1 MMDQPSLQAALADR
15 YLIERELGHGGMA
28 TVYLARDLRHGR
40 AVALK
45 VLRPDLA
52 AVLGA
57 DRFLREISL
66 TAQLQHPHILTLID
80 SGEAAAFLYYV
91 MPYVEGESLRE
102 RLQREGQLS
111 VEEVLQVARAV
122 ASALDYAHAHGVI
135 HRDIKPENILL
146 HQGEAMVADFGIALA
161 VSAAGRE
168 RLTETG
174 LSLGTPAYM
183 SPEQASATPR
193 LDGRSDQ
200 YSLACVVYEMLAGEP
215 PYTGPNAQAI
225 IAKRMSEPV
234 PHLRTLRPVSS
245 GLEAAVNRAL
255 AKAPA
260 DRFPSTG
267 DFVAALNKAPQHQL
281 FAPRKAALLGA
292 AAAFV
297 VVAMLAFLLRPGSE
311 RGPMVQRQFTFTG
324 KVTQPVISPDGK
336 RVAYVI
342 GERSLAVQP
351 LAGGEPLVLVPP
363 ARFILWPRWTRNGSR
378 LLFCMFRDSTE
389 LAATYAVSSMGG
401 PARRVLD
408 DVVPFDT
415 GPDSITLVR
424 APREK
429 HRLDFADWQTGRTQG
444 GVVLP
449 DSLEDV
455 TRVEWSPDGRFIA
468 LAASGKL
475 WTIPAKGGEAHLIGS
490 GWNPRWWSSSAAV
503 YFLSGSPGAVGL
515 KRVTIDRRSGAL
527 KEPEQEIAS
536 LPRAENFDIAA
547 NGNLVYAQTST
558 STQVRALTLGGA
570 LPRRVIEDRLL
581 TDGTAP
587 VSSASISS
595 DGQSVAYGRTTGGD
609 EDLYLV
615 PFAGGPVRTVAAS
628 PSDETQPWWSPLG
641 PRLAFVRVDSA
652 STVVMATDA
661 VGGPT
666 ERVGSEPGPGS
677 YLGGI
682 RRPNWSADGRFLGY
696 FSRDLRRVVVADLAR
711 QSESV
716 VTIPDSVGTGYSGL
730 ILSPTGDEAL
740 LSTLRRHTDWG
751 ELWLTALDGKRWRK
765 IKGPFGESYP
775 LRWGADGWIYLEN
788 HRAQMTDY
796 GVSHQ
801 ELWRMRGPYG
811 TPQLYAVLPDGCVQ
825 ADLSRDR
832 SRVVCPSV
840 TQVSDLFLGTNFNA
854 GLR

>member
-1 MMDQPSLQAALADR
+1 MDQPSLQAAFADR
-15 YLIERELGHGGMA
+15 YVIERELGHGGMA

-52 AVLGA
+52 AVLGV

-80 SGEAAAFLYYV
+80 SGEAGAFLYYV
-91 MPYVEGESLRE
+91 MPYVEGESLRQ

-111 VEEVLQVARAV
+111 VEEVVQIAQAI

-161 VSAAGRE
+161 VSSAGRE

-215 PYTGPNAQAI
+215 PYTGPSAQAI

-234 PHLRTLRPVSS
+234 PHLRTLRPVSP
-245 GLEAAVNRAL
+245 GVEAAVTRAL

-260 DRFPSTG
+260 DRFPSAG
-267 DFVAALNKAPQHQL
+267 DFAVTLQKAPRHQL
-281 FAPRKAALLGA
+281 LPARKAALFGA

-297 VVAMLAFLLRPGSE
+297 IVALLAFLLRRNPA
-311 RGPMVQRQFTFTG
+311 RGPMTQRQVTFTG
-324 KVTQPVISPDGK
+324 QATEPAISPDG
-336 RVAYVI
+336 RSVAYVAR
-342 GERSLAVQP
+342 GRSLVVQR

-363 ARFILWPRWTRNGSR
+363 ARFILWPRWTHDGSTIV
-378 LLFCMFRDSTE
+378 FAMFRDSTE
-389 LAATYAVSSMGG
+389 LAATYAVSSSGG
-401 PARRVLD
+401 TTRRVLD

-415 GPDSITLVR
+415 GPDSTTLVR

-429 HRLDFADWQTGRTQG
+429 PRLDFADWQTGKTHG
-444 GVVLP
+444 AVVLP
-449 DSLEDV
+449 DSLEDI

-490 GWNPRWWSSSAAV
+490 GWNPRWSSSSAAL
-503 YFLSGSPGAVGL
+503 YFLSGSPGAVGV
-515 KRVTIDRRSGAL
+515 KRVTIDRRFGAL

-570 LPRRVIEDRLL
+570 PPRRVIEDKLL

-615 PFAGGPVRTVAAS
+615 PFAGGAVRTVAAS
-628 PSDETQPWWSPLG
+628 PSDEKQPWWSPLG

-661 VGGPT
+661 GGGPT

-682 RRPNWSADGRFLGY
+682 GRPNWSADGRFLGY
-696 FSRDLRRVVVADLAR
+696 FSRDLRRVVVADLGR
-711 QSESV
+711 QSERV
-716 VTIPDSVGTGYSGL
+716 VIIPDSVGTGYAGL
-730 ILSPTGDEAL
+730 ILSPTGDEVL

-751 ELWLTALDGKRWRK
+751 ELWLTALDNKLWRK
-765 IKGPFGESYP
+765 LKGPFGESYP
-775 LRWGADGWIYLEN
+775 LRWSGDGWIYLQN
-788 HRAQMTDY
+788 HRALVTDF
-796 GVSHQ
+796 GVTHQ
-801 ELWRMRGPYG
+801 ELWRMRGTDG
-811 TPQLYAVLPDGCVQ
+811 TPQLYVVLPDGCVQ
-825 ADLSRDR
+825 ADLSRDGN
-832 SRVVCPSV
+832 RVVCPSV

-854 GLR
+854 SFR

>member
-1 MMDQPSLQAALADR
+1 MDQPSLQAALADR

-102 RLQREGQLS
+102 RLQHEGQLP
-111 VEEVLQVARAV
+111 VEEVLRIAQAV
-122 ASALDYAHAHGVI
+122 ASALDFAHAHGVI

-161 VSAAGRE
+161 VSSAGRE

-234 PHLRTLRPVSS
+234 PHLRTLRPVPL

-260 DRFPSTG
+260 DRFSSTG
-267 DFVAALNKAPQHQL
+267 EFAAALNQAPRHRV

-292 AAAFV
+292 VAAFMA
-297 VVAMLAFLLRPGSE
+297 VAILAFLLRPGSQ

-324 KVTQPVISPDGK
+324 KATEPTVSPDGQ
-336 RVAYVI
+336 RVAYVV
-342 GERSLAVQP
+342 GGRSLAVQP

-363 ARFILWPRWTRNGSR
+363 ARFISRPRWTRDGSR
-378 LLFCMFRDSTE
+378 LLFWMFRDSTE
-389 LAATYAVSSMGG
+389 LAATYVVSSKGG
-401 PARRVLD
+401 PTTKVLVD
-408 DVVPFDT
+408 IDPFDP
-415 GPDSITLVR
+415 GPDSTTLVR
-424 APREK
+424 AAREK
-429 HRLDFADWQTGRTQG
+429 HRLDFVDWQTGRTQG
-444 GVVLP
+444 GVVIP
-449 DSLEDV
+449 DSLEDI

-468 LAASGKL
+468 FAASGKL
-475 WTIPAKGGEAHLIGS
+475 WTVPARGGEAHLIGS
-490 GWNPRWWSSSAAV
+490 GWNPRWLSSSAAV
-503 YFLSGSPGAVGL
+503 YFLSGSPDAVGL
-515 KRVTIDRRSGAL
+515 KRVTIDRRSGAP
-527 KEPEQEIAS
+527 KAPEQEIAS
-536 LPRAENFDIAA
+536 LPRAWNFDVGV
-547 NGNLVYAQTST
+547 NGNLIYSQVST

-595 DGQSVAYGRTTGGD
+595 DGQWVAYGRTAGGN

-615 PFAGGPVRTVAAS
+615 PFAGGGVRTVAAS
-628 PSDETQPWWSPLG
+628 PGDETQPWWSPVG
-641 PRLAFVRVDSA
+641 TRLAFVRVDSA
-652 STVVMATDA
+652 TAVVMATDPG
-661 VGGPT
+661 GGPT

-677 YLGGI
+677 YLGDIG
-682 RRPNWSADGRFLGY
+682 RPNWSADGRFLGY
-696 FSRDLRRVVVADLAR
+696 FSRDLRRVAVADLRR

-716 VTIPDSVGTGYSGL
+716 VSIPDSVGTGYAGL
-730 ILSPTGDEAL
+730 ILSPTGDEVL

-751 ELWLTALDGKRWRK
+751 ELWLTGLDGKRWRK
-765 IKGPFGESYP
+765 LKGPFGESYP
-775 LRWGADGWIYLEN
+775 LRWNEDGWIYLEN
-788 HRAQMTDY
+788 HRLLLTDQ
-796 GVSHQ
+796 GVGRR
-801 ELWRMRGPYG
+801 ELWRMRGTDGSPE
-811 TPQLYAVLPDGCVQ
+811 LYVVLPDGCDR
-825 ADLSRDR
+825 ADLSGSG

-840 TQVSDLFLGTNFNA
+840 TFVSDLFLGTNFNA